1 MKKPVDLLQVG
12 RLLNPGPV
20 AIVSVAYR
28 DRYNI
33 MPVAWVTPAGFAPP
47 MVAMAI
53 SPLRYT
59 HDLVRRSNEF
69 ALNIPG
75 RSLLNQVQRLGQ
87 ISGHQVEN
95 KLKVVGWNQLDPE
108 VIRTPLIAE
117 CLAHIECVL
126 VTMVEVGDHTL
137 FIGEVQ
143 AAQAEEAA
151 FRGKWLLPAEA
162 EELCPLHF
170 LGETDFG
177 ILKPVGRAEG
187 AGESSTPPQE
197 T

>member
-1 MKKPVDLLQVG
+1 MKKSVDLLQVG
-12 RLLNPGPV
+12 RLLSPGPV

-33 MPVAWVTPAGFAPP
+33 MPVAWLTSAGYAPP
-47 MVAMAI
+47 LVAVAI

-59 HDLVRRSNEF
+59 HDLIRRSNEF

-75 RSLLNQVQRLGQ
+75 RSLLNQMQRLGK
-87 ISGHQVEN
+87 ISGHQVED
-95 KLKVVGWNQLDPE
+95 KLKIVGWNRLEAE
-108 VIRTPLIAE
+108 VIRTPLIEE
-117 CLAHIECVL
+117 CLAHLECAL
-126 VTMVEVGDHTL
+126 VKMVELGDHTL

-151 FRGKWLLPAEA
+151 FQGKWLLPAEA

-170 LGETDFG
+170 LGETDYG
-177 ILKPVGRAEG
+177 ILRPLGR
-187 AGESSTPPQE
+187 SSHPTE
-197 T
+197 E